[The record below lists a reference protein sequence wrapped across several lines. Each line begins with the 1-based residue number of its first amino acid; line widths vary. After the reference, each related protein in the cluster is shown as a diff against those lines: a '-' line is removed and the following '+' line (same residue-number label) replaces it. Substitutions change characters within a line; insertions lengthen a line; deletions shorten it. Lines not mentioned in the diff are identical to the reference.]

1 MTDKQYTQAG
11 RSMFIIAWLIVFVLL
26 FLFFRYYSDG
36 EHGSYQVNQGVVTI
50 SPDNGG
56 HYFVKGHINEYP
68 VEFLIDT
75 GASLV
80 AVPQKLATELK
91 LQGRYTVTL
100 KTASGEVTGSLTRL
114 KQLSFADFNLTDVK
128 AVIIPG
134 SDEDTILLGMNVLSK
149 FNLSQQ
155 NKQLIIKKD

>member
-1 MTDKQYTQAG
+1 
-11 RSMFIIAWLIVFVLL
+11 MFIIAWLIVFVLM
-26 FLFFRYYSDG
+26 FWFFNYYTGDQ
-36 EHGSYQVNQGVVTI
+36 GSYEVNQGVVKI
-50 SPDNGG
+50 KPDNSG
-56 HYFVKGHINEYP
+56 HYFIKGKINNYP

-80 AVPQKLATELK
+80 AVPEKLASQLK

-100 KTASGEVTGSLTRL
+100 KTASGEVTGSLTRV
-114 KQLSFADFNLTDVK
+114 KQLSFADFNLVDVR

-134 SDEDTILLGMNVLSK
+134 SKDDTILLGMNVLAK

-155 NKQLIIKKD
+155 NKQLIIKKE